1 MYQSSFHPSAKLA
14 LRLVAL
20 ASAICCVG
28 TANAQASGSGVTL
41 YGIAD
46 VGVTQ
51 VTGLKAGTVTQ
62 VSSGIMD
69 GSRWGIRGNE
79 DMGGGYR
86 TIFTLES
93 RVELT
98 NGSQTNRPVSGS
110 QLSDR
115 YSQAGL
121 LGLPSALQPAVNA
134 VDSLIAQGYG
144 VNVAGSLF
152 DRQAYVG
159 VVTPVGAFLA
169 GRMYTPGYEAS
180 AAYDIMETQSGLAAG
195 QLVAVTSILEIRRS
209 SSLAYRFEKD
219 GLSGSLMYSEGAP
232 GDAPTDQK
240 RLWGARG
247 NYASG
252 DFSMGF
258 GYNTANNENGATTL
272 TTASLGASMKFG
284 ADKLS
289 GMVIKIVDDNPSGF
303 SAIKTALTPTLGAGT
318 AGLVQSAFVNA
329 FKLDG
334 NLYHIG
340 YRHTMGQNSLYVA
353 YSTYQDNRASNNVR
367 SYGTAYTYSLSKR
380 TDLSAVLVRFDND
393 NLSQS
398 APGGTGYLGGVTS
411 SAGTGATQ
419 IALGLRHRF

>member
-28 TANAQASGSGVTL
+28 TANAQPSGSGVTL

-86 TIFTLES
+86 TIFTRES

-134 VDSLIAQGYG
+134 VDSLIAQGFG
-144 VNVAGSLF
+144 VSDL
-152 DRQAYVG
+152 
-159 VVTPVGAFLA
+159 
-169 GRMYTPGYEAS
+169 
-180 AAYDIMETQSGLAAG
+180 IIGLTI
-195 QLVAVTSILEIRRS
+195 VAVGTSLPELA
-209 SSLAYRFEKD
+209 SSLIA
-219 GLSGSLMYSEGAP
+219 
-232 GDAPTDQK
+232 
-240 RLWGARG
+240 
-247 NYASG
+247 
-252 DFSMGF
+252 
-258 GYNTANNENGATTL
+258 
-272 TTASLGASMKFG
+272 
-284 ADKLS
+284 
-289 GMVIKIVDDNPSGF
+289 
-303 SAIKTALTPTLGAGT
+303 
-318 AGLVQSAFVNA
+318 
-329 FKLDG
+329 
-334 NLYHIG
+334 
-340 YRHTMGQNSLYVA
+340 
-353 YSTYQDNRASNNVR
+353 VR
-367 SYGTAYTYSLSKR
+367 KGEH
-380 TDLSAVLVRFDND
+380 D
-393 NLSQS
+393 
-398 APGGTGYLGGVTS
+398 
-411 SAGTGATQ
+411 
-419 IALGLRHRF
+419 IALGNVIGSNLFNTLAVVGIAGVINPLGGLPSEIFWRDIMVMAAVTLALFAMCFGITGKAGRINRLEGSGLLLVFVAYTAYLISTVFAA